1 MLLNKESGECAT
13 FLLLRGYFT
22 MKTAFKILLIVAI
35 LLIAI
40 KLSPIVFVLA
50 MGGLLVAALLGALGL
65 SLLAGFAILVLALAA
80 ALSPIWIPVLAII
93 GLVALFKKLNGPS
106 NTTKLAA

>member
-1 MLLNKESGECAT
+1 
-13 FLLLRGYFT
+13 

-50 MGGLLVAALLGALGL
+50 MGGLAVAALLGALGF
-65 SLLAGFAILVLALAA
+65 SLLAGFAILVLVLAA
-80 ALSPIWIPVLAII
+80 VLSPIWIPVLAII
-93 GLVALFKKLNGPS
+93 GLVALFKKLNEPS
-106 NTTKLAA
+106 NPTKLAA